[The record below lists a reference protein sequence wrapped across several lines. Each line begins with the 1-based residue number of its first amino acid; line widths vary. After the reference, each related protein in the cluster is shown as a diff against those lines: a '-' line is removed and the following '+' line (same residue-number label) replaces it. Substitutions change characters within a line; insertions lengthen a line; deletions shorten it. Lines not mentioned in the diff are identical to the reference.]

1 MAEGPA
7 SRRLAL
13 ELAPHLTSSRTAAS
27 AAAELVVASTRNAYE
42 GQLVALLVVEAIT
55 NVVRHGWRGAAGDRI
70 RLDLEVDGRTAEIR
84 LRYPGAPFD
93 WRAPELPPD
102 ASELRE
108 GGYGLVL
115 IHSIADQVSPRSDGT
130 IQELTLIRRMDG
142 AAPAA
147 PDAMPHEVLPMQC
160 SIQRYG
166 DSIVV
171 TPEVPI
177 IDAEVAV
184 PFKEQLHAHMGQLER
199 DGVGAPCVIL
209 DLHGVNFMD
218 SSGLGAIIS
227 VRKTLGARGELR
239 LAGVQPEVRAL
250 FELTRLI
257 RVLPLFDDVQQ
268 ALAARAG
275 AGR

>member
-7 SRRLAL
+7 ARRLEL
-13 ELAPHLTSSRTAAS
+13 DLAPHLTSARAAAS
-27 AAAELVVASTRNAYE
+27 AAAELVVACTRNAYE

-70 RLDLEVDGRTAEIR
+70 HLDLEADGRMAEIR

-93 WRAPELPPD
+93 WRAPEPTPD
-102 ASELRE
+102 AGELRE

-115 IHSIADQVSPRSDGT
+115 IHSIADRVSPRSDGT
-130 IQELTLIRRMDG
+130 VQELTLIRRMDRP
-142 AAPAA
+142 APPAPAT
-147 PDAMPHEVLPMQC
+147 MPHEVQPMQC
-160 SIQRYG
+160 SIQRHG

-171 TPEVPI
+171 RPDVPI
-177 IDAEVAV
+177 IDAEVAG

-199 DGVGAPCVIL
+199 EGVDAPCVIL

-257 RVLPLFDDVQQ
+257 RVLPLYEDVQQ
-268 ALAARAG
+268 ALSARAG

>member
-7 SRRLAL
+7 ARRL
-13 ELAPHLTSSRTAAS
+13 ELDLDPHLTSARTAA
-27 AAAELVVASTRNAYE
+27 AAAEKLVVASTRNAHE

-55 NVVRHGWRGAAGDRI
+55 NVVRHGWRGAARDRI
-70 RLDLEVDGRTAEIR
+70 HLGLAVGGWMAEIH

-115 IHSIADQVSPRSDGT
+115 IHSLADHISPRSDGT
-130 IQELTLIRRMDG
+130 VQELTLIRRMDRP
-142 AAPAA
+142 APAA
-147 PDAMPHEVLPMQC
+147 PAAMPHEVLPMHC
-160 SIQRYG
+160 SIQRHG

-184 PFKEQLHAHMGQLER
+184 PFKEQLHAHLGQLER
-199 DGVGAPCVIL
+199 DGVSAPCVIL

-250 FELTRLI
+250 FELTRLV

-268 ALAARAG
+268 ALAARA
-275 AGR
+275 AASR